1 MLDFGRYGPTPSKR
15 KEPTMKLGACLFT
28 LLILTTL
35 SCGDKDEGA
44 LGEQAAGVV
53 SDSRV
58 LQEAQDAA
66 NQIIR
71 NQTDCEAVK
80 ANLADV
86 NRKLDEAA
94 GKVKTS
100 TGRTTLETLKKQVKT
115 IAEACGA
122 M

>member
-1 MLDFGRYGPTPSKR
+1 MVKG
-15 KEPTMKLGACLFT
+15 EPIMKLGTCLLAF
-28 LLILTTL
+28 LILTAL

-44 LGEQAAGVV
+44 LGEQAAAVV
-53 SDSRV
+53 TDSRV
-58 LQEAQDAA
+58 LKEAQDAA

-80 ANLADV
+80 SNLAEV

-94 GKVKTS
+94 GKVQTS
-100 TGRTTLETLKKQVKT
+100 TGRTTLETLKKQIKT

>member
-1 MLDFGRYGPTPSKR
+1 
-15 KEPTMKLGACLFT
+15 MKMGACFFAVILLF
-28 LLILTTL
+28 TL
-35 SCGDKDEGA
+35 SCGSGNEGG
-44 LGEQAAGVV
+44 LGQQAAETV
-53 SDSRV
+53 SDTRV
-58 LQEAQDAA
+58 LEEAQNAA

-71 NQTDCEAVK
+71 NQTDCETVK
-80 ANLADV
+80 SHITEV

-94 GKVKTS
+94 GKVQTV